1 MKFNSHKVAVIGA
14 GNVGSAVT
22 YTMMIKK
29 VAAEIQL
36 IDVNEAKEAGEVMDI
51 ADGLCFV
58 DTGCIRGAD
67 FKDAR
72 AADVIVL
79 TAGARQQPGDTRLD
93 LAGKNKAITQS
104 IFKQIGKLAQ
114 HTIIVV
120 VTNPV
125 DVITHFVQRLTKLP
139 PRQVFGTGTTLDTA
153 RLRAKLGQNFALS
166 PQNVHGYVLGEHGDS
181 EFVCWSSVT
190 IGGVPA
196 NRLPGFT
203 SADAKRIEAAVRQEA
218 ADIIERK
225 GATCYGI
232 GLVVANIV
240 EAILYDQHL
249 ILPVTAQITDW
260 NGVSGVCLGAPAVIG
275 RDGVERHWPLPLTAA
290 EKKKWQKSAQV
301 VRGYL

>member
-1 MKFNSHKVAVIGA
+1 MKFNSHKVAIIGA
-14 GNVGSAVT
+14 GNVGSAAAYAMT
-22 YTMMIKK
+22 IKK

-58 DTGCIRGAD
+58 DTGCVSGAD

-93 LAGKNKAITQS
+93 LVVKNKTITRS
-104 IFKQIGKLAQ
+104 IFKQIGKLAK

-125 DVITHFVQRLTKLP
+125 DVITRFVQRLTKLP
-139 PRQVFGTGTTLDTA
+139 PHQVLGTGTTLDTA
-153 RLRAKLGQNFALS
+153 RLRTKLGQRFEVS

-190 IGGVPA
+190 IGGVPV
-196 NRLPGFT
+196 NRIPGFT
-203 SADAKRIEAAVRQEA
+203 PADAKRIEAAVRQEA
-218 ADIIERK
+218 YDIIERK
-225 GATCYGI
+225 GATYYGI
-232 GLVVANIV
+232 GLAVANIV

-249 ILPVTAQITDW
+249 ILPITAQLTDW
-260 NGVSGVCLGAPAVIG
+260 NSVSGICLGAPAIIG
-275 RDGVERHWPLPLTAA
+275 RCGVERHWPLPLTAE

-301 VRGYL
+301 VREYL